1 MKRTTRGD
9 GDDVEE
15 EEESVPQQQDE
26 NAGGGP
32 LNESE
37 PCTLSEE
44 FLDKCL
50 DAFDAIEDANGVIQ
64 EAQQAKTNRL
74 RQCQF
79 LLQTLALD
87 KVKGAIL
94 NKHPNTAWFVKD
106 IAEIAVDLKNDHLVD
121 ITSGTKGSI
130 IVRLSLKTGVDR
142 VILTQGG
149 STVYILN
156 PSSGRWRGDIMQRH
170 RTFLEGIRSIR
181 AVLLE
186 TVKLYIAVRDDQKD
200 PEKLWE
206 LEYRD
211 LITTAKRSYLCK
223 RENEAPKSTTAPPPG
238 KPVKQ
243 KRRREQTPAAGSR
256 ASIAANRPAAVMH
269 HPSPS
274 SEVQVVNFAED
285 DLDDEDAQI

>member
-26 NAGGGP
+26 NAGGGGP

-106 IAEIAVDLKNDHLVD
+106 IAEIAVDLKNDQLVD

-130 IVRLSLKTGVDR
+130 VVRLSLRLGVDR

-149 STVYILN
+149 STVYIMN
-156 PSSGRWRGDIMQRH
+156 PLTGRWRGDILQRH

-186 TVKLYIAVRDDQKD
+186 TVKLYIAVRDEQKD

-223 RENEAPKSTTAPPPG
+223 RENEAPKNTAAG
-238 KPVKQ
+238 KSVKQ

-256 ASIAANRPAAVMH
+256 ASIAANRPSAAVMHH

-274 SEVQVVNFAED
+274 SEAQVVNFVED